1 MLQFIFEVSD
11 YQTSGNMSV
20 HVTIMTYYQ
29 AETLRLKK
37 RLWHHKVSLTLLKRM
52 LHCIFSVSFNQNA
65 VTCHLFVCQLRDLQ
79 NIMFPSFYL
88 TMVLTPT
95 CKIKHSFLGFHLKT
109 RGTVCH
115 VLAILNPNFWLCS
128 YTICGGC

>member
-37 RLWHHKVSLTLLKRM
+37 RLWYHKVSLTLLKRL
-52 LHCIFSVSFNQNA
+52 LHCIFSVSTNQNA
-65 VTCHLFVCQLRDLQ
+65 VT
-79 NIMFPSFYL
+79 
-88 TMVLTPT
+88 
-95 CKIKHSFLGFHLKT
+95 LKT

-115 VLAILNPNFWLCS
+115 VLAILSP
-128 YTICGGC
+128 